1 MCMIK
6 YMLDAFK
13 FDVKELLS
21 YAFWRA
27 PVLKTQIMLEL
38 WPKLKRR

>member
-1 MCMIK
+1 MYMIT

-21 YAFWRA
+21 YAFSGA
-27 PVLKTQIMLEL
+27 TSTYGTNYASTLT
-38 WPKLKRR
+38 